1 MSARRL
7 LSTLGLGLALLA
19 ALMMLVGLVLG
30 LWAYQAGLP
39 AVERALD
46 AAKPYLAAWRLL
58 VFLILIGGWPRW
70 IDVAARR
77 WRWPE
82 AKRRAV
88 LALRWRAVAWLLVI
102 EALFVQNVGGEFA
115 RNWLLPA
122 WLLPAEKGT

>member
-19 ALMMLVGLVLG
+19 ALLMLVGLVLG

-46 AAKPYLAAWRLL
+46 AATPYLAAWRLL
-58 VFLILIGGWPRW
+58 VFLILIGDWPRW
-70 IDVAARR
+70 IDSAARR
-77 WRWPE
+77 RRWPE
-82 AKRRAV
+82 AKRQAAM
-88 LALRWRAVAWLLVI
+88 ALRWRAAAWFLVI

-115 RNWLLPA
+115 WNWLLPA
-122 WLLPAEKGT
+122 EEGP